1 MAERSSVRPALIMN
15 RAVLINARVTR
26 GFSFHDEPTVNSQ
39 DEMSERSADLLCRSA
54 ALRGLI

>member
-1 MAERSSVRPALIMN
+1 MN